1 LYLQGSSI
9 HLFTATQRGN
19 SFDILIYIYP
29 NGKAIIT
36 GNTNVP
42 TSNGFL
48 APLKHPL
55 ISNVSSFFNLPSDE
69 LQTLPSLSV
78 LRAGRFNTL
87 I

>member
-1 LYLQGSSI
+1 
-9 HLFTATQRGN
+9 LFTAIQRGN
-19 SFDILIYIYP
+19 SFDILNYIYP
-29 NGKAIIT
+29 NGKAKAIIT
-36 GNTNVP
+36 GNNNVP

-48 APLKHPL
+48 APFKHPL
-55 ISNVSSFFNLPSDE
+55 ISNVSSFFSLPSDE